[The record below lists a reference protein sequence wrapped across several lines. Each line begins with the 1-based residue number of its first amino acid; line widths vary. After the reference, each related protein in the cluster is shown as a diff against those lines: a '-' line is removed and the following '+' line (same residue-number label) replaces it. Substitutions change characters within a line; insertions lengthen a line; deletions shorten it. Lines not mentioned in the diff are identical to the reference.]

1 MRQTFVETLSEL
13 AERDPRV
20 LLLTADLG
28 YMVVERFADRFPER
42 FFNTG
47 VAEQNAVGMA
57 AGLAEAGFLPFVY
70 SMATFASLRAGEFIR
85 NGPVLHNL
93 PVRIVGVG
101 GGFEYGPGGVTHW
114 GLEDVGVL
122 RSQPGLNIIAPAD
135 RRQARSALLAT
146 WDLPGPV
153 YYRLSKDERDE
164 VPGLEGRFRLGRV
177 ETVFP
182 GRDLAF
188 IAMGNIAGEVVR
200 AASILGAEGVSCGV
214 LVVASVSPAPVED
227 LAAALSAVSL
237 AVCVEE
243 HYPNGGL
250 GSLVSEAAAGEGIPC
265 RVIRRGALEISRDAG
280 GGRDYLRRLHGLD
293 AESLVRDARSWLK
306 G

>member
-1 MRQTFVETLSEL
+1 MRQTFIETLSEL

-28 YMVVERFADRFPER
+28 YMVVERFAERFPER

-47 VAEQNAVGMA
+47 VAEQNAVGLA
-57 AGLAEAGFLPFVY
+57 AGLAEAGFIPFVY

-85 NGPVLHNL
+85 NGPVVHNL
-93 PVRIVGVG
+93 PVRIVGIG

-122 RSQPGLNIIAPAD
+122 RTQPGLNIVAPAD

-146 WDLPGPV
+146 WDLSGPA
-153 YYRLSKDERDE
+153 YYRLGKNERDE
-164 VPGLEGRFRLGRV
+164 VPELGGRFRLGRA

-182 GRDLAF
+182 GRELTF

-200 AASILGAEGVSCGV
+200 AAVILREEGLSCGV
-214 LVVASVSPAPVED
+214 LIVSSLNPAPVED
-227 LAAALSAVSL
+227 LAAALRGVPL

-243 HYPNGGL
+243 HYLNGGL
-250 GSLVSEAAAGEGIPC
+250 GSLVSEVAAGEGIPC
-265 RVIRRGALEISRDAG
+265 RVIRRGVSGLSPNLS

-293 AESLVRDARSWLK
+293 ADSLVRAARSWIK